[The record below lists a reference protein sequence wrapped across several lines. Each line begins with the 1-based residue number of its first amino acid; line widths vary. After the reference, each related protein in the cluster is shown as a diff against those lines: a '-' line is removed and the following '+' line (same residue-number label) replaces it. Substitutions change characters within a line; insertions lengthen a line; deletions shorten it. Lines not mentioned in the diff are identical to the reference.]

1 MDINAKDLKWAKA
14 HFSDATEAQA
24 ALKELEGEI
33 KALKRC
39 LAEKWFD
46 DALTENEMRHEL
58 ARMEALEEE
67 LCDVLFQDL
76 FDLL

>member
-1 MDINAKDLKWAKA
+1 MDINAKDLKWAQVN
-14 HFSDATEAQA
+14 FSDSAEAQA

-39 LAEKWFD
+39 LDEKWFD
-46 DALTENEMRHEL
+46 DALTENEMRREL